1 MIEEK
6 RLSSEFDF
14 HGPLS
19 DLIQVT
25 KACEKAGLDVRNM
38 INVLRRPDK
47 KEVLKEINEY
57 SYRKT
62 ASQKELEARLAQE
75 ERAKDYG
82 YRNYNEDRASLSE
95 LRDM

>member
-1 MIEEK
+1 M
-6 RLSSEFDF
+6 SEFELKTNDDYN
-14 HGPLS
+14 GPLS
-19 DLIQVT
+19 DLIKVT

-47 KEVLKEINEY
+47 KAVLKEINEY

-62 ASQKELEARLAQE
+62 EAQKMLEEKIAQE
-75 ERAKDYG
+75 ERAKDFG
-82 YRNYNEDRASLSE
+82 FENRASLSE

>member
-1 MIEEK
+1 MIDEK

-14 HGPLS
+14 NGRLS

-25 KACEKAGLDVRNM
+25 KAHEKAGLSVGNM

-57 SYRKT
+57 CFRK
-62 ASQKELEARLAQE
+62 KEIETLKKLEEMKAQE
-75 ERAKDYG
+75 KYG
-82 YRNYNEDRASLSE
+82 IVSNNSRPDFSDLLNI
-95 LRDM
+95 

>member
-1 MIEEK
+1 M
-6 RLSSEFDF
+6 SEFDLKTNYDF
-14 HGPLS
+14 DGPLS

-25 KACEKAGLDVRNM
+25 KACEKAGLGVGNM

-47 KEVLKEINEY
+47 KAVLKEINEY

-62 ASQKELEARLAQE
+62 EAQKELEEKLAQE
-75 ERAKDYG
+75 ERAKDFG
-82 YRNYNEDRASLSE
+82 FTSRASLSE

>member
-1 MIEEK
+1 M
-6 RLSSEFDF
+6 SEFDLKTNYDF
-14 HGPLS
+14 NGPLS

-38 INVLRRPDK
+38 INVLRRQDMK
-47 KEVLKEINEY
+47 AALKEINEY

-62 ASQKELEARLAQE
+62 ASQKELEEKLAQE
-75 ERAKDYG
+75 ERAKDFG
-82 YRNYNEDRASLSE
+82 LKNRANLSE